1 MGIIFNR
8 RRLLEAIL
16 LLYSALC
23 AIVPLVLKYGADESG
38 GGQRAGAAAGS
49 AQTAGEGGNLTNA
62 TAVIG

>member
-1 MGIIFNR
+1 MVTPATVISTAS
-8 RRLLEAIL
+8 E
-16 LLYSALC
+16 C

-38 GGQRAGAAAGS
+38 GGQRAGAAARI